1 MMQEPAVSTQPTSQ
15 DQDNGDDTLP
25 PERIFD
31 AGFGGNFIDWE
42 ELWRYRDMFYFLIW
56 RDLRTRYAQSVLGL
70 GWAVLPPIFRVVV
83 FTIVFGNLAKISS
96 DGAPYALF
104 SFTALVA
111 WGYFSNALAGAS
123 GSLLTG
129 VSLINKVYFPRMILP
144 LVGVFSKMIDFVITL
159 ALLFVLMAWFRVV
172 PTIWTLFLPILV
184 LMMTLNA
191 AGLGMMLTALAVQ
204 YRDVKFGQSFIG
216 GLLMYAS
223 PVIYPTN
230 LIPEQYRLL
239 YALNPMV
246 GVIEGFRSAL
256 LGTNPMP
263 WGMLGMGSIT
273 TLVIFIGGT
282 FYFRHRER
290 IFADVV

>member
-1 MMQEPAVSTQPTSQ
+1 M
-15 DQDNGDDTLP
+15 LP

-31 AGFGGNFIDWE
+31 ASFGGRFIDWE

-56 RDLRTRYAQSVLGL
+56 KDIKTRYAQSVLGL

-83 FTIVFGNLAKISS
+83 FTIVFGNLAQISS

-111 WGYFSNALAGAS
+111 WGYFSNALSGAS

-129 VSLINKVYFPRMILP
+129 VNLINKVYFPRMILP
-144 LVGVFSKMIDFVITL
+144 LVGVFSKVIDFLITL
-159 ALLFVLMAWFRVV
+159 ALLFILIAWFRVV
-172 PTIWTLFLPILV
+172 PTIWTLFLPVLI

-191 AGLGMMLTALAVQ
+191 AGLGMILTALAVQ

-223 PVIYPTN
+223 PVIYPTS

-246 GVIEGFRSAL
+246 GIIEGFRAAL
-256 LGTNPMP
+256 LNTNPMP
-263 WGMLGMGSIT
+263 WDMLGMGSIT
-273 TLVIFIGGT
+273 TLVIFVSGT

-290 IFADVV
+290 VFADVV